1 MTDRK
6 ASSFRD
12 PWKQTLSRR
21 LPPIWQNLGTSI
33 SITNQSAGDQLLS
46 ELGKGAIQGVSQYI
60 SRKMREEKVHLKSG
74 YTLMLY
80 QNDNQ

>member
-1 MTDRK
+1 MEEIPLEGEVVEEH
-6 ASSFRD
+6 AGF
-12 PWKQTLSRR
+12 TLS
-21 LPPIWQNLGTSI
+21 LIHICTSI

-46 ELGKGAIQGVSQYI
+46 ELGKGAIQGVSQDI